1 MAKCYGGNSRHIPS
15 AVGTPKMKG
24 CMCEREVGGESLGEG
39 QEGLPNPLCELV
51 FRWQTRRK
59 VFQTES
65 EQGRDPHIPGAERR
79 QGWELVG
86 ALHGTC

>member
-1 MAKCYGGNSRHIPS
+1 MEK
-15 AVGTPKMKG
+15 V
-24 CMCEREVGGESLGEG
+24 
-39 QEGLPNPLCELV
+39 EGLPNPLCELV